1 MRNVG
6 ASETIIFVVA
16 NPAPF
21 LTSTIFTVFGGP
33 EFVMVDGSQAY
44 FKKRRVG
51 RLG

>member
-6 ASETIIFVVA
+6 ASETIIFTVA

-21 LTSTIFTVFGGP
+21 LTSTIVAASGGP
-33 EFVMVDGSQAY
+33 EFVRVDGSQAY
-44 FKKRRVG
+44 FKKCRVG